1 MGTDSVLELQILALL
16 HWLHFTALDTRYLCL
31 QGFSSL
37 FPSRNR
43 LQHHVQK
50 SSRSIELTINLN
62 DDGLCELNSPGSATC
77 TNLIHQR
84 WYNQF
89 SASVSFRRSLVT
101 AQVADTR
108 SSGTIWLTLIR
119 KQWRWYSQLTSH
131 PVSLPSAGDFL
142 MRNSQ
147 MFRIC
152 CVWTVGWE
160 YLSG

>member
-16 HWLHFTALDTRYLCL
+16 HWLRFTALDTRYLCL
-31 QGFSSL
+31 QGFYSL

-62 DDGLCELNSPGSATC
+62 DDGLCELNSPGSATR
-77 TNLIHQR
+77 TNLIHHR

-101 AQVADTR
+101 
-108 SSGTIWLTLIR
+108 
-119 KQWRWYSQLTSH
+119 
-131 PVSLPSAGDFL
+131 
-142 MRNSQ
+142 
-147 MFRIC
+147 
-152 CVWTVGWE
+152 
-160 YLSG
+160 